1 MKRLLTL
8 IFCLCTFAGFAAE
21 PTEGGKKEEAFNPG
35 EMILHHIGDS
45 HEWHWFSTD
54 NNEFTSYLPIIAYR
68 PGKGLSVF
76 SSARLIKGAEEK
88 TASSESED
96 KTAATE
102 KTTEQ
107 AEGPVYEGLRLHHE
121 NLVAVDGSPV
131 YDLSIT
137 KNAAALLGSGLLMLV
152 VFTYIA
158 GTYKKTQG
166 RAPKGVQSF
175 FEPIIIFVRD
185 EIAKKS
191 IGPKYERYMPYLL
204 TIFFFI
210 WFNNLLGLTPGAA
223 NLTGNIAVTFTLAL
237 LTLLVTLFSSNKN
250 YWAHIFA
257 TPGVPKL
264 LLPIMIPVEL
274 IGIIVKPFSLMV
286 RLFAN
291 ITAGH
296 IVILSFISL
305 IFIFKSPAVA
315 PVSLAFGLFI
325 NVLELLV
332 AILQAYIFTL
342 LTAMYIGG
350 AVEEHHHDEEHHLD
364 LQTGFD
370 GSTIPNPAH

>member
-1 MKRLLTL
+1 MKRLLIAL
-8 IFCLCTFAGFAAE
+8 FCILSLPVFAQE
-21 PTEGGKKEEAFNPG
+21 PTPTIEEATDSEAFSPG
-35 EMILHHIGDS
+35 EMILHHIGDA
-45 HEWHWFSTD
+45 HEWHFATIGD
-54 NNEFTSYLPIIAYR
+54 EAEHGTHITIPLPIIAYQ

-76 SSARLIKGAEEK
+76 SSSHL
-88 TASSESED
+88 
-96 KTAATE
+96 
-102 KTTEQ
+102 
-107 AEGPVYEGLRLHHE
+107 AEGKVYNGLKLEHE
-121 NLVAVDGSPV
+121 HLEAEDGGKV
-131 YDLSIT
+131 YDFSIT
-137 KNAAALLGSGLLMLV
+137 KNVASLLLSAALLLGIFFTVASG
-152 VFTYIA
+152 
-158 GTYKKTQG
+158 YKKNHG
-166 RAPKGVQSF
+166 GAPKGVQSF
-175 FEPIIIFVRD
+175 FEVLIVFIRD
-185 EIAKKS
+185 EVGKKA

-210 WFNNLLGLTPGAA
+210 WFNNMLGLMPGAA
-223 NLTGNIAVTFTLAL
+223 NLTGNIAVTMTLAL
-237 LTLLVTLFSSNKN
+237 MTLLITLFSSNKN

-257 TPGVPKL
+257 TPGVPKA

-274 IGIIVKPFSLMV
+274 IGVVVKPFSLMV

-305 IFIFKSPAVA
+305 IFIFKSVLIS

-350 AVEEHHHDEEHHLD
+350 AVEEHHDAD
-364 LQTGFD
+364 LQMGGGD
-370 GSTIPNPAH
+370 GASQAHAHGH